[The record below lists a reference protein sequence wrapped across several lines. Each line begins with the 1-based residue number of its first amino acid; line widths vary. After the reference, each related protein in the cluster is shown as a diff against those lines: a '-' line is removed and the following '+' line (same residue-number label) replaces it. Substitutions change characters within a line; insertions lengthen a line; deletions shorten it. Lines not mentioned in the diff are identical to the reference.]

1 MTDGN
6 AQTPPGWYYA
16 AGDPPGTQRYWDGT
30 QWQGGPQP
38 VAAGGPG
45 AMAAGGAQLGGPGER
60 LLARI
65 IDLFVLIIPI
75 ILVVVVI
82 GQNIGGSIVTFLIA
96 AGYEV
101 YLLGTKG
108 ATVGKSVMNLKVVNE
123 DYSDITME
131 TAVRRYAINLVQIV
145 PIIGPFI
152 QLVVGIAT
160 VIMIFTDSKRQVPW
174 DKIAKTLVISTK

>member
-45 AMAAGGAQLGGPGER
+45 AMATGAQLGGPGER
-60 LLARI
+60 LVARI
-65 IDLFVLIIPI
+65 IDILVLIIPVIVVSVALGQGFVASI
-75 ILVVVVI
+75 I
-82 GQNIGGSIVTFLIA
+82 TFLIA

-108 ATVGKSVMNLKVVNE
+108 ATIGKSVMSLKVVNE
-123 DYSDITME
+123 DYTDITME

-145 PIIGPFI
+145 PVIGPII
-152 QLVVGIAT
+152 QLVVGLAT
-160 VIMIFTDSKRQVPW
+160 IVMVFSDSRRQVPW